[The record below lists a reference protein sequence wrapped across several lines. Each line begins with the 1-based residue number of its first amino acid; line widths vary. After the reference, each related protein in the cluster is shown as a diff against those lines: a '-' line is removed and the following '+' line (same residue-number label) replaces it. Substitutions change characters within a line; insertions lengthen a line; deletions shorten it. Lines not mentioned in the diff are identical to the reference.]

1 MQNSCRTC
9 MTQFSQTKTRGNSHK
24 QSIFE
29 KPKNC
34 KKDANIME
42 LLQEVQPQIKVECDD
57 NLPKLMC
64 FECIK
69 NLLVSCTFLETYRNS
84 DKNFREMLKEVN
96 EMIVE
101 IDHNVESSKNEKRRD
116 SKITTN
122 IDSENDAVEFVDEI
136 SYESGSKEQN
146 IESSSS
152 DSDWTISDESCHKE
166 DLRNTSKSIQR
177 EVKIAVYD
185 GEDEIELIKL
195 PDQNEDGGLPCQEC
209 DAVLNNITL
218 WRQHM
223 RRNHLENIQ
232 KTKKINKPK
241 RSKKLKCDY
250 CDKVFPTTTRC
261 KSHMRIHTDEKP
273 YLCIECGKNFRGLSS
288 LKIHMLRHKG
298 EKNFECPQCPRK
310 FVCASGLYNHEKIH
324 SNDKP
329 FVCETCGSSFRMK
342 DDLKKHERCHK
353 GIKNHKCDFCEMR
366 FLTTEK
372 QRRHMRT
379 HTGEKPYRCQ
389 YCERAFAQSN
399 DYIKHLRQH
408 LGENVYQCEL
418 CPLRFPLVRDLRA
431 HFVVHKDEDEE
442 TRARNLAA
450 RLEEQQKL
458 EIKLGV
464 AKKENPDKKIIK

>member
-1 MQNSCRTC
+1 MQDSCRTC
-9 MTQFSQTKTRGNSHK
+9 MIQFSQTKTRGNAQK

-29 KPKNC
+29 VPKNC
-34 KKDANIME
+34 KKGANIME
-42 LLQEVQPQIKVECDD
+42 LLQEVQPQIKVDCDD
-57 NLPKLMC
+57 YLPKLMC

-69 NLLVSCTFLETYRNS
+69 KLLVSCTFLETYKNS
-84 DKNFREMLKEVN
+84 DKKFREMLKEAN
-96 EMIVE
+96 DKGSNDNFEMIVE
-101 IDHNVESSKNEKRRD
+101 IDHNVEVLENEKRRD
-116 SKITTN
+116 PN
-122 IDSENDAVEFVDEI
+122 IDSENDALEFVDEI

-146 IESSSS
+146 FENSSS
-152 DSDWTISDESCHKE
+152 DSDWTISNECCQKK
-166 DLRNTSKSIQR
+166 DLKKTTVIT
-177 EVKIAVYD
+177 VYD
-185 GEDEIELIKL
+185 GVDEIELTKL
-195 PDQNEDGGLPCQEC
+195 PDENEDGGVPCQEC
-209 DAVLNNITL
+209 EAVLKNVTL

-223 RRNHLENIQ
+223 RTNHLENIP
-232 KTKKINKPK
+232 KTKKSNKPK
-241 RSKKLKCDY
+241 SSKKLKCDY
-250 CDKVFPTTTRC
+250 CDKVFPTATRC
-261 KSHMRIHTDEKP
+261 KSHMRVHTDEKP

-298 EKNFECPQCPRK
+298 EKNFECPQCPKK

-324 SNDKP
+324 SNEKP
-329 FVCETCGSSFRMK
+329 FVCDICGSAFRMK

-353 GIKNHKCDFCEMR
+353 GIKKHKCDFCEMR

-408 LGENVYQCEL
+408 LGDNVYQCEL

-431 HFVVHKDEDEE
+431 HFVIHKDEDEE

-450 RLEEQQKL
+450 RQEEQRKL

-464 AKKENPDKKIIK
+464 AKIENADKKIVK